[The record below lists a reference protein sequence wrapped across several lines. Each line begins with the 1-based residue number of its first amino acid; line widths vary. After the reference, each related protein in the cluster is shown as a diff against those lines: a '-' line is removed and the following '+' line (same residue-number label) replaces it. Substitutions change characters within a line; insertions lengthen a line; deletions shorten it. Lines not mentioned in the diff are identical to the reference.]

1 MKIYIDGN
9 YCCHADAIAGGR
21 EIDVP
26 FFDGKCTAFIE
37 AYRFVPNGE
46 SWARADGVVFQGEML
61 SVCGDLAAAKIK
73 QEQYELDEAA
83 HLEELGA
90 LIEEI
95 YNEDVGMI
103 DDM

>member
-37 AYRFVPNGE
+37 AYRFVPDGE
-46 SWARADGVVFQGEML
+46 AWARADGVVFQGEML
-61 SVCGDLAAAKIK
+61 SVCGDLAVAKIK
-73 QEQYELDEAA
+73 QEQYEEDLAEKADMAEA
-83 HLEELGA
+83 LEILGVT
-90 LIEEI
+90 E
-95 YNEDVGMI
+95 
-103 DDM
+103 